1 MDRQINHKTMRVIVG
16 AIAIMLAPSVSFL
29 ANAPKPLDS
38 ISISYWTDARD
49 IFVGS
54 LIAVGFF
61 LSAYNGSGESRD
73 LEYYL
78 SKAACVFAIC
88 VALFPT
94 TGFDDTNKPSGW
106 TSGVTA
112 WFGVSPVHVHYLAA
126 ILLFAC
132 LVVMMWFF
140 SFRAMRKG
148 KQGRAYLYRAI
159 SVAMAAGMAVIGGL
173 GYAFEW
179 SNTILLVEI
188 WGLTFFGAGWLL
200 AGMYKTE
207 PGLERV
213 Q

>member
-16 AIAIMLAPSVSFL
+16 AIAILLAPTVYLL
-29 ANAPKPLDS
+29 ANGPGPLDS

-61 LSAYNGSGESRD
+61 LSAYNGSGGSRD

-78 SKAACVFAIC
+78 SKVACVFAIC

-94 TGFDDTNKPSGW
+94 TGFDESNMPSGW
-106 TSGVTA
+106 TAGITGL
-112 WFGVSPVHVHYLAA
+112 FGLRPVHIHYLAA

-132 LVVMMWFF
+132 LVAMMWFF

-148 KQGRAYLYRAI
+148 KQGRAYLYRGI
-159 SVAMAAGMAVIGGL
+159 SVAMVLGMLVIGGL
-173 GYAFEW
+173 GYLLAW

-207 PGLERV
+207 PKLEHV
-213 Q
+213 